1 MNSSVRAGSLG
12 PLTVARGG
20 VSWRNP
26 SVDVWQTDG
35 DLLTLRAHGDT
46 CCSRRDGMPD
56 GQRGAIVVFK
66 VTPAGASEVGA

>member
-1 MNSSVRAGSLG
+1 MNSSGSLG
-12 PLTVARGG
+12 PLTVARAG
-20 VSWRNP
+20 VSWRDHP

-56 GQRGAIVVFK
+56 GQRGAIVVFQ